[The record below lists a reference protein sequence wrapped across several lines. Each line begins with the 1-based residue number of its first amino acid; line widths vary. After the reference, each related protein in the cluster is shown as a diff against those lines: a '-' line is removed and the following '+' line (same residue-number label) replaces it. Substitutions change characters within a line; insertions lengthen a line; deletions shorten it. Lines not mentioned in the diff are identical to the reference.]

1 MLLFWMHGVP
11 EMKLFIYSLPLLVL
25 KLFLITDN
33 VLLLLFPNA
42 QYTAK
47 QCKRYKKGIKSIKG
61 TKSVLIQEEAIISSV
76 LGLPKRDSLTVLNL
90 LDTDPWDLT
99 LQLETISFLSFFTHE
114 IRGNGQRGFT
124 PKFILGRMYLFP
136 PQGYTLVW

>member
-47 QCKRYKKGIKSIKG
+47 HIKG
-61 TKSVLIQEEAIISSV
+61 TKSVLIQEEATISTV
-76 LGLPKRDSLTVLNL
+76 LGLPKRDSLTVLTL
-90 LDTDPWDLT
+90 LDTDPWDLI
-99 LQLETISFLSFFTHE
+99 LQLETISFLSFFMHQ
-114 IRGNGQRGFT
+114 IRRNGQRGFT